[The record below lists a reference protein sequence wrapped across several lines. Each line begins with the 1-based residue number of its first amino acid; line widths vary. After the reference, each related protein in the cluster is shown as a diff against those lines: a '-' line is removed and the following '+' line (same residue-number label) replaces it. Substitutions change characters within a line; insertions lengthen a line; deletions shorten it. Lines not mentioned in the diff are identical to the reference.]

1 MSRPNMHQPC
11 LLFAPIAVCAS
22 SCASLSL
29 CPRAKQFSSRLPEP
43 RYSSGPEPPLDVA
56 AFATEKISRLV
67 LQSRVRPRATLHE
80 NPPSDR
86 VRGRLRA
93 LPRSIDGVLTPYAD
107 AYFRGIG
114 LHRESDVRAGSPS
127 EPPPEGRVG
136 RQPRS
141 GVKFSCG
148 DGSGEP
154 PVGAGQRSP
163 TRKAAN
169 AQECSR
175 RTLTLPA
182 RPLQPWG
189 RTIVQLPGAARGVI
203 GLAGSYKARVDPG
216 PNDGGPTRGPRRTR

>member
-1 MSRPNMHQPC
+1 MCRSA
-11 LLFAPIAVCAS
+11 FARGLSNSQAVCPKHGIRVVP
-22 SCASLSL
+22 SLRSTSRHL
-29 CPRAKQFSSRLPEP
+29 PRRKFLVSFSNRELGRAPTLPE
-43 RYSSGPEPPLDVA
+43 
-56 AFATEKISRLV
+56 
-67 LQSRVRPRATLHE
+67 
-80 NPPSDR
+80 NPTSDP
-86 VRGRLRA
+86 VCGRLRA
-93 LPRSIDGVLTPYAD
+93 LPRSIDAMLTPYAD

-114 LHRESDVRAGSPS
+114 LHRESDATAGTAS

-154 PVGAGQRSP
+154 RVGAGQRSP

-182 RPLQPWG
+182 RPLQPWK